1 MGRSF
6 GGEDTSNLNGADG
19 MSVAFLRLA
28 RNGKASP

>member
-6 GGEDTSNLNGADG
+6 GGEDTSNLNGADV
-19 MSVAFLRLA
+19 SVAFLRLA

>member
-6 GGEDTSNLNGADG
+6 GGEDTSNLNGADD
-19 MSVAFLRLA
+19 MSMTFLRLA